1 MSRANAGFAWRR
13 LGVPWMKRGVARALD
28 FAEPVIEWI
37 IRICG
42 WSAII
47 FVIAIFVFVFIE
59 GAPAL
64 SQISLKEF
72 FTSQFWR
79 PTSQVREQY
88 GILAL
93 MAGTL
98 SVTLLAMMLAVPI
111 GLGAAVY
118 ISEFSSPKIKET
130 LKIIIELLAAIP
142 SVVWGFIGYMVIAP
156 VITHTTCAP
165 VGVNVLNGGG
175 VLWLHGVRVV
185 DVVGWEWSL
194 AVVGA

>member
-47 FVIAIFVFVFIE
+47 FVIAIFVFVLIE

-72 FTSQFWR
+72 FTSQYWR
-79 PTSQVREQY
+79 PTSQGREQY
-88 GILAL
+88 GILAR
-93 MAGTL
+93 MAGAL
-98 SVTLLAMMLAVPI
+98 S
-111 GLGAAVY
+111 
-118 ISEFSSPKIKET
+118 
-130 LKIIIELLAAIP
+130 
-142 SVVWGFIGYMVIAP
+142 
-156 VITHTTCAP
+156 
-165 VGVNVLNGGG
+165 
-175 VLWLHGVRVV
+175 VRVV
-185 DVVGWEWSL
+185 AVGL
-194 AVVGA
+194 AGRSWVGCAGCLVGLLLRECEGQEQ

>member
-1 MSRANAGFAWRR
+1 MSRASSGFSR
-13 LGVPWMKRGVARALD
+13 LSLGLPSIKRGLARALD
-28 FAEPVIEWI
+28 FAEPVIESI

-42 WSAII
+42 WSSII
-47 FVIAIFVFVFIE
+47 FVIAIFVFVFVE

-64 SQISLKEF
+64 TQISIKEF
-72 FTSQFWR
+72 FTSQYWR
-79 PTSQVREQY
+79 PTSVVREQY

-130 LKIIIELLAAIP
+130 LKITIELLAAIP
-142 SVVWGFIGYMVIAP
+142 SVV
-156 VITHTTCAP
+156 
-165 VGVNVLNGGG
+165 
-175 VLWLHGVRVV
+175 
-185 DVVGWEWSL
+185 
-194 AVVGA
+194 